1 MQLKNTGFT
10 KSVAEVNNKEGGNLM
25 LAAVLEDIKHIELK
39 EVPKPEPGYGETIV
53 KVKAC
58 GICQTD
64 FKAYT
69 GERKNFTPPI
79 IVGHEISG
87 IVSEVG
93 KGVKNFREGDEV
105 IVSPAIYCGKCDY
118 CKSGLEHYCVN
129 GAVIGGDGFD
139 DVRDGGFAEYV
150 VVPETNLYKKPKQVS
165 FSAAAL
171 AEPLAGSYKG
181 MIEYSNLR
189 LGEDV
194 VIIGAGSMGLLLT
207 QVASAAGAATLIL
220 IDIEDYKLEYAKKC
234 GATHVIN
241 SKKESPREKVYDIL
255 PKGPDVI
262 FEAAGVLD
270 AASLAF
276 DLCRRGSRINMFG
289 VTTPG
294 TIPVSPGHIHFTE
307 IAMDASFSVT
317 PRTML
322 KSVKLMEKG
331 LVDTSKII
339 THEFPLHEI
348 SKALETM
355 NLPERIKIVIKP

>member
-1 MQLKNTGFT
+1 
-10 KSVAEVNNKEGGNLM
+10 M
-25 LAAVLEDIKHIELK
+25 LAAVLEDVKKMKLK
-39 EVPKPEPGYGETIV
+39 EVPKPEPGYGEAVIR
-53 KVKAC
+53 VKAC

-69 GERKNFTPPI
+69 GERRNFTPPI
-79 IVGHEISG
+79 IFGHEISG
-87 IVSEVG
+87 IVDKVG
-93 KGVKNFREGDEV
+93 EGVKDFKEGDEV
-105 IVSPAIYCGKCDY
+105 VVSPAIYCGKCDY

-129 GAVIGGDGFD
+129 GAVIGGDGFE
-139 DVRDGGFAEYV
+139 DVRNGGFAEYV
-150 VVPETNLYKKPKQVS
+150 VVPEANLYKKPESVS

-207 QVASAAGAATLIL
+207 QVASAAGAGTLIL

-241 SKKESPREKVYDIL
+241 SRREDPKEKVYQIL

-317 PRTML
+317 PKTML
-322 KSVKLMEKG
+322 KSIRLMEKG
-331 LVDTSKII
+331 LVDPAKII
-339 THEFPLHEI
+339 THEFSLQEI

-355 NLPERIKIVIKP
+355 NSSRRIKIVVKP

>member
-1 MQLKNTGFT
+1 
-10 KSVAEVNNKEGGNLM
+10 M
-25 LAAVLEDIKHIELK
+25 LAAVLEDMKKMKLK
-39 EVPKPEPGYGETIV
+39 EVPKPEPSYGETVIR
-53 KVKAC
+53 VKAC

-69 GERKNFTPPI
+69 GERRNFTPPI
-79 IVGHEISG
+79 ILGHEISG
-87 IVSEVG
+87 IVDKVG
-93 KGVKNFREGDEV
+93 KGVKDFKEGDEV
-105 IVSPAIYCGKCDY
+105 VVSPAIYCGKCDY

-129 GAVIGGDGFD
+129 GAVIGGDGFE
-139 DVRDGGFAEYV
+139 DVRNGGFAEYV
-150 VVPETNLYKKPKQVS
+150 VVPETNLYKKPESVS

-207 QVASAAGAATLIL
+207 QVASAAGAGTLIL
-220 IDIEDYKLEYAKKC
+220 IDIEDYKLDYAKKC

-241 SKKESPREKVYDIL
+241 SRREDPKEKVYQIL

-317 PRTML
+317 PKTML
-322 KSVKLMEKG
+322 KSIRLMEKG
-331 LVDTSKII
+331 LVDPAKII
-339 THEFPLHEI
+339 THEFSLQEI

-355 NLPERIKIVIKP
+355 NSPRRIKIVVKP

>member
-1 MQLKNTGFT
+1 
-10 KSVAEVNNKEGGNLM
+10 M
-25 LAAVLEDIKHIELK
+25 LAAVLEDIKKMKLK
-39 EVPKPEPGYGETIV
+39 EVPKPKSDYGDAVI

-69 GERKNFTPPI
+69 GERRNFTPPI

-87 IVSEVG
+87 IVDEVG
-93 KGVKNFREGDEV
+93 KGVKDFKEGDEV
-105 IVSPAIYCGKCDY
+105 VVSPAIYCGRCDY
-118 CKSGLEHYCVN
+118 CKSGLEHYCIN
-129 GAVIGGDGFD
+129 GATIGGDGFE

-150 VVPETNLYKKPKQVS
+150 VAPEANLYKKPKSVS

-207 QVASAAGAATLIL
+207 QVALAAGAGTLIL
-220 IDIEDYKLEYAKKC
+220 IDIEDYKLEYAKRC

-241 SKKESPREKVYDIL
+241 SKKENPKEKVYQIL

-294 TIPVSPGHIHFTE
+294 TIPVSPGYIHFTE
-307 IAMDASFSVT
+307 IAMSASFSVT
-317 PRTML
+317 PKVML
-322 KSVKLMEKG
+322 KSIRLMEKG

-339 THEFPLHEI
+339 THEFSLQEI
-348 SKALETM
+348 SEALKTM
-355 NLPERIKIVIKP
+355 NSPRRIKIVIKP